1 MHIDTAV
8 KIVGLLEGSIKNMS
22 LSLNLAIPEL
32 NPDELSKFKR
42 QIGISLG
49 ELSIGLELIYD
60 KHPELMP
67 PGFK

>member
-1 MHIDTAV
+1 MKIDTAV
-8 KIVGLLEGSIKNMS
+8 KISELLKGSIENMS
-22 LSLNLAIPEL
+22 VSLNLAIPEL

-49 ELSIGLELIYD
+49 ELSIALELIYD

-67 PGFK
+67 INFK